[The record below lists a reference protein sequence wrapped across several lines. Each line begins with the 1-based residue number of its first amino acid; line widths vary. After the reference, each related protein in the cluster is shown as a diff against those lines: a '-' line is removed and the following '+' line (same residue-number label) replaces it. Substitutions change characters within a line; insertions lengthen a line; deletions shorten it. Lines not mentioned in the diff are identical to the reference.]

1 MSDTHVVSNQVP
13 PLEEHNPASSPVLIE
28 ALIREGGQWGLD
40 DVTAVGAISG
50 ARQTQRWGEL
60 AQRNRPIL
68 RTHDRYGNRIDEVEF
83 DPSYHELMRVAIEHG
98 LHAAPW
104 ADDRP
109 GAHVVRAAKTSV
121 WTAEPGHMCP
131 ISMTYAVVPAL
142 RFNPELAAIYEPLL
156 TSREY
161 DPELK
166 LATTKVGIT
175 AGMSMTEKQ
184 GGSDVRAGNTEAAPN
199 GDGTYQLTGH
209 KWFTSAPMCDIF
221 LVLAQAPGGLS
232 CFFLPRVL
240 PDGSLNRMR
249 LQRLKDKLGNNANA
263 SSEVEYDGATAW
275 LVGEEGR
282 GVPTIIEMVNLT
294 RLDCTLGSATSM
306 RTGLTQAVHHAQHR
320 KAFGEYLIDQ
330 PLMRNVLADLAV
342 EAEAATMVAMRM
354 AGATDNAV
362 RGDETETLLRRIGL
376 AASKYWVCKRAT
388 PHAAEAMECLGG
400 NGYVEESGMPRLYRE
415 APLMGIWEGSG
426 NVSALDTLR
435 AMATRPEMYR
445 GAVRRTRQE
454 HRPGC
459 PVGPPRRATAPAAGR
474 PGDDSVPGPQ
484 GRRGHLPGAAG
495 FAAGA
500 AWASGRGRGVPGH
513 PAGRPVGRRLR
524 DHARRAG
531 SRADHRACSSQGMTH
546 AIRPVDFDNLK
557 TMTYEVTGRVARI
570 TFNRP
575 DKGNAIIADTPLEL
589 SALVERADL
598 DPGVHVILVSG
609 RGEGF
614 CAGFDLSAYADRTG
628 SAGGTGAYHGTSL
641 DGKTQAVNHL
651 PNQPWDPMIDYQMM
665 SRFVRGF
672 SSLLYADKPTVV
684 KIHGYCVAGGT
695 DIALHA
701 DQVIAASDAKIGY
714 PPTRV
719 WGVPAAGMWA
729 HRLGDQRAK
738 RLLLTGDCITGAQ
751 AAEWGLAVEAPDPK
765 DLDERTERLVERI
778 AAVPV
783 NQLIMVKLA
792 LNSALLQQGVATSR
806 MVSTVFDGVARH
818 TPEGHA
824 FVADAVE
831 HGFREAVKHRDEPF
845 GDYGRRA
852 SQV

>member
-1 MSDTHVVSNQVP
+1 MSETHAVINQVP
-13 PLEEHNPASSPVLIE
+13 LLEEHNPASSPVLIE

-60 AQRNRPIL
+60 ANRNRPIL
-68 RTHDRYGNRIDEVEF
+68 RTHDRYGHRVDEVEY
-83 DPSYHELMRVAIEHG
+83 DPAYHELMQVAIKHG

-104 ADDRP
+104 TDDRP

-142 RFNPELAAIYEPLL
+142 RFNAELSAIYEPLL
-156 TSREY
+156 TSRQY

-184 GGSDVRAGNTEAAPN
+184 GGSDVRAGTTQATPN
-199 GDGTYQLTGH
+199 GDGTYSLTGH
-209 KWFTSAPMCDIF
+209 KWFTSAPMCDVF

-240 PDGSLNRMR
+240 PDGTRNRML

-306 RTGLTQAVHHAQHR
+306 RTGLTHAIHHAQHR

-362 RGDETETLLRRIGL
+362 RGDHTETMLRRIGL

-388 PHAAEAMECLGG
+388 PHAAEALECLGG

-435 AMATRPEMYR
+435 AMATRPECVEVLFDELAKSTGQDARLDSHVAKLRTELGDLETIQYR
-445 GAVRRTRQE
+445 ARQVAEDICLALQGALLVR
-454 HRPGC
+454 H
-459 PVGPPRRATAPAAGR
+459 
-474 PGDDSVPGPQ
+474 
-484 GRRGHLPGAAG
+484 
-495 FAAGA
+495 
-500 AWASGRGRGVPGH
+500 GH
-513 PAGRPVGRRLR
+513 PAVAEAFLTTRLDR
-524 DHARRAG
+524 QWGGAFG
-531 SRADHRACSSQGMTH
+531 
-546 AIRPVDFDNLK
+546 
-557 TMTYEVTGRVARI
+557 TMPTGLDLAPI
-570 TFNRP
+570 
-575 DKGNAIIADTPLEL
+575 L
-589 SALVERADL
+589 ERA
-598 DPGVHVILVSG
+598 
-609 RGEGF
+609 
-614 CAGFDLSAYADRTG
+614 
-628 SAGGTGAYHGTSL
+628 
-641 DGKTQAVNHL
+641 
-651 PNQPWDPMIDYQMM
+651 MIK
-665 SRFVRGF
+665 G
-672 SSLLYADKPTVV
+672 
-684 KIHGYCVAGGT
+684 
-695 DIALHA
+695 
-701 DQVIAASDAKIGY
+701 
-714 PPTRV
+714 
-719 WGVPAAGMWA
+719 
-729 HRLGDQRAK
+729 
-738 RLLLTGDCITGAQ
+738 
-751 AAEWGLAVEAPDPK
+751 
-765 DLDERTERLVERI
+765 
-778 AAVPV
+778 
-783 NQLIMVKLA
+783 
-792 LNSALLQQGVATSR
+792 
-806 MVSTVFDGVARH
+806 
-818 TPEGHA
+818 
-824 FVADAVE
+824 
-831 HGFREAVKHRDEPF
+831 
-845 GDYGRRA
+845 
-852 SQV
+852 